1 MGPHLATA
9 RLALRLLPG
18 ETAAS
23 VLDRITRALAG
34 LEGLT
39 LRIPEVRQT
48 CHTGAE
54 LIQQDCIL
62 GWRCQHPELRD
73 RLLAALGTPAFAA
86 PYTTNASAAAAR
98 GLPTFLLG
106 PGAIEQA
113 HIVDEWVALDQ
124 LTAAVTAYQTA
135 LRVCLG
141 A

>member
-1 MGPHLATA
+1 M
-9 RLALRLLPG
+9 
-18 ETAAS
+18 
-23 VLDRITRALAG
+23 LDRTTRALAG
-34 LEGLT
+34 LAGIT

-54 LIQQDCIL
+54 LLQQDCIP
-62 GWRCQHPELRD
+62 GWRCQHPELQA
-73 RLLAALGTPAFAA
+73 RLLAALGTKAFAA
-86 PYTTNASAAAAR
+86 PYTTNASAAAVR
-98 GLPTFLLG
+98 GIPTFLLG

-124 LTAAVTAYQTA
+124 LNAAVTAYQAA